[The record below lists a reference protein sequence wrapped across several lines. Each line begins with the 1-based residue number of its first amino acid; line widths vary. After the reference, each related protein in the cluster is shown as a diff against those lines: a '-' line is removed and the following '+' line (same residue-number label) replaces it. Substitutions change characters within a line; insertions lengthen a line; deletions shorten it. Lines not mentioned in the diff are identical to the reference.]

1 MCIQTTFGHI
11 LRLPCLQFA
20 NFSIV
25 KTGFKLNHSVIT
37 TFNYFDEDECEN
49 ECIKHRL
56 CKSINFK
63 TNICELNS
71 KSTEDPFDNVQL
83 SNVTGW
89 TYKSTDYNERNV
101 SSSTYYYY
109 YYYYYYNESLYRMYI
124 ST

>member
-1 MCIQTTFGHI
+1 MCMQTTFGHI

-25 KTGFKLNHSVIT
+25 KTGFKLNRSVIT

-83 SNVTGW
+83 SNITGW
-89 TYKSTDYNERNV
+89 TYKSTDYKETNV
-101 SSSTYYYY
+101 SSFPYYE
-109 YYYYYYNESLYRMYI
+109 NNTLKHLDSALISLYA
-124 ST
+124 

>member
-11 LRLPCLQFA
+11 LRLSCLQFA

-25 KTGFKLNHSVIT
+25 KTGFKLNRSVIT

-63 TNICELNS
+63 TNICELNN

-89 TYKSTDYNERNV
+89 TYKSTDYKETNV
-101 SSSTYYYY
+101 SSFPY
-109 YYYYYYNESLYRMYI
+109 
-124 ST
+124 

>member
-25 KTGFKLNHSVIT
+25 KTGFKLNRSVIT

-63 TNICELNS
+63 TNICELNN

-89 TYKSTDYNERNV
+89 TYKSTDYKETNV
-101 SSSTYYYY
+101 SSFPYYE
-109 YYYYYYNESLYRMYI
+109 NNTLKHFDSALISLYA
-124 ST
+124 